1 MSKLKAFLK
10 GLKKSQEV
18 LEALDNSGIDVDR
31 LIGISNAQGPQAK
44 IVKSILT
51 QVSGL
56 IDTDDSV
63 GSGKPKQLPPARTTK
78 RRSKGKP
85 TSTA

>member
-1 MSKLKAFLK
+1 MSKLKAFLT

-18 LEALDNSGIDVDR
+18 LEALDNAGVDVDR

-44 IVKSILT
+44 IIKSVLT

-56 IDTDDSV
+56 IDTDGSV
-63 GSGKPKQLPPARTTK
+63 GSATPKRLRSSNSARRK
-78 RRSKGKP
+78 KK
-85 TSTA
+85 TSSG